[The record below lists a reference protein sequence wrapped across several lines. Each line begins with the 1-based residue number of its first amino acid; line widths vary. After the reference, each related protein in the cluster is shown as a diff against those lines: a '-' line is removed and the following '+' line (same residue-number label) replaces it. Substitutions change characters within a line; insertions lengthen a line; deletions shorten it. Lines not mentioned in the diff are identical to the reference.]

1 MNNNIFFDYVELI
14 SLNFYKI
21 VFKPFVCDD
30 FFSNILSNLIRHS
43 LFLNTKGAAV
53 TEVSFSKPVN
63 EFSYFPEIKEDII
76 NILLNLKGILFKL
89 KKDRLFLNLKAS
101 KGIIRAKDI
110 KLNKYSKIINKNHVI
125 CHLNNKF
132 CLKLKIKVEK
142 NKGFIPYNSDKKYK
156 YCVNMKNGILMD
168 ANFCPI
174 IRVSYSINSLNDF
187 IYPNLKRLLF
197 FVETNGTISGKQA
210 IINSVLSFLK
220 NFSNF
225 NNINKFKSD
234 EITFKDLNINSSLF
248 DANFSLRTIKH
259 LNRLNIFDL
268 KDIIDFGK
276 KNLLNILF
284 FTNKTILEIKRI
296 FKIYKLNFFI

>member
-1 MNNNIFFDYVELI
+1 MNNNIFFDYIELI

-21 VFKPFVCDD
+21 VFKPFICDD

-43 LFLNTKGAAV
+43 LFLNIKGAAI
-53 TEVSFSKPVN
+53 TEVSFLKPVN
-63 EFSYFPEIKEDII
+63 EFSYFPEIKEDIL

-89 KKDRLFLNLKAS
+89 KKDRVFLSLKTS
-101 KGIIRAKDI
+101 KKIIRAKDI
-110 KLNKYSKIINKNHVI
+110 KLNKYSKILNKNHII
-125 CHLNNKF
+125 CHLNNNF
-132 CLKLKIKVEK
+132 CLNLKIKVEN

-156 YCVNMKNGILMD
+156 YCLNMKNGILLD

-174 IRVSYSINSLNDF
+174 IRVSYSINSLNDAAF
-187 IYPNLKRLLF
+187 PDLKRLLF

-210 IINSVLSFLK
+210 IINSIFLFLK

-234 EITFKDLNINSSLF
+234 EIIFKDLNINTNLF
-248 DANFSLRTIKH
+248 DANLSFRTIKH

-268 KDIIDFGK
+268 KDILDFGK

-284 FTNKTILEIKRI
+284 FTNKTILEIKKI
-296 FKIYKLNFFI
+296 FKNYKLSFFI

>member
-21 VFKPFVCDD
+21 VFKPFICDD

-43 LFLNTKGAAV
+43 LFLNTKGAAI
-53 TEVSFSKPVN
+53 TEVSFLKPVN
-63 EFSYFPEIKEDII
+63 EFSYFPEIKEDIL

-89 KKDRLFLNLKAS
+89 KKDRVFLNLKTS
-101 KGIIRAKDI
+101 KKIIRAKDI

-142 NKGFIPYNSDKKYK
+142 DKGFIPYSSDKKYK
-156 YCVNMKNGILMD
+156 YCLNMKNGILMD

-174 IRVSYSINSLNDF
+174 IKVSYSINSLNDV

-210 IINSVLSFLK
+210 IINSIFSFLK

-234 EITFKDLNINSSLF
+234 EIVFKNLNINSSLF
-248 DANFSLRTIKH
+248 DANLSFRTIKY
-259 LNRLNIFDL
+259 LNRLNVFDL

-284 FTNKTILEIKRI
+284 FTKKTILEIKKI